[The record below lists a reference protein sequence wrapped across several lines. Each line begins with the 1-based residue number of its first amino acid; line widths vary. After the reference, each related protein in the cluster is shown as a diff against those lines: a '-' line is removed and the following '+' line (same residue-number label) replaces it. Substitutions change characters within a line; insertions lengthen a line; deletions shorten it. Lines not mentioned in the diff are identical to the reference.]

1 MRTRHQFPLFVAGF
15 AMSLPQPRAAAA
27 EVANPYDVLPRCP
40 DDAAARASRPLR
52 GALTPDD
59 TIQLALKDQYNLQV
73 DAEGNADITGRV
85 VVSQGVR
92 ELSADTLK
100 ISEDGRRL
108 EVDGGVEYRDTQLVV
123 RGASASFNGGAAAFE
138 GARFELPYQPA
149 RGTAD
154 SLKVDESGIVKLVG
168 VQYTTCPEDQPDWQ
182 IRADSVSIDT
192 TRSIGTARDAR
203 VEFFGVPLLRLPVI
217 SFPVGNVRKSGFLF
231 PSVGSSTN
239 SGVQLSVP
247 YYVNIAPQQDLLITP
262 TWYTSRGVDFAGDY
276 RYLTQSSHGEILGN
290 LLPGD
295 SKTND
300 ARSRVR
306 LRNLTELP
314 AGWQLSIDAENVSDP
329 QYYEDFAQGS
339 ADGASIAFLPRR
351 VSLGYRGEHLDAG
364 VMLRNFQTLDQE
376 LPQADRPHTE
386 VPRLYASGNW
396 QLPGAL
402 ALDYGV
408 DAEASLFQHS
418 DDVQGWRFDAA
429 PRIGLDYTGAGYFFR
444 PSAVLET
451 TQYRLRDNAPGA
463 DDSPS
468 RTLPRFSVDS
478 GLLFERSSGKRDQR
492 RITLEPRLMY
502 LYVPYRNQDALP
514 IFDTGEPDLNWIE
527 LFRTNRYV
535 GLDRVSDAN
544 QISAGL
550 TTQLYSSVDGTR
562 FLSTTIG
569 QAYHFDRPKVRLP
582 DEAEEAGS
590 TSDLI
595 AQVELQA
602 FRNWSV
608 STGLQWN
615 PHEERTERAEMRLQY
630 RPEARSVLNLGYR
643 FQQGRLEQAEFSA
656 AWPVTQHWRLY
667 GRSVYSLRDEQSI
680 EQFAGFEYS
689 SCCWNLRAVARDF
702 VSRRSGERDR
712 SIYLQLEL
720 KGLSNVGLAADAFL
734 EKAIR
739 GYSTRRRD

>member
-1 MRTRHQFPLFVAGF
+1 MRMSRHFPVLAAGI
-15 AMSLPQPRAAAA
+15 ALALPHPRAAAA
-27 EVANPYDVLPRCP
+27 EAANPYELLPRCP
-40 DDAAARASRPLR
+40 DDAAARAFKPVR

-59 TIQLALKDQYNLQV
+59 TIQLALKENYNLRV
-73 DAEGNADITGRV
+73 DADGNAEISGHV
-85 VVSQGVR
+85 VLNQGER
-92 ELSADTLK
+92 ALSADKLK
-100 ISEDGRRL
+100 ISEDGRRFD
-108 EVDGGVEYRDTQLVV
+108 VDGTVEYRDAQLTV
-123 RGASASFNGGAAAFE
+123 RGATGSFDGGEAQFE
-138 GARFELPYQPA
+138 GATFELPYQPA
-149 RGTAD
+149 RGKANRIT
-154 SLKVDESGIVKLVG
+154 VDESGIVKLAG

-192 TRSIGTARDAR
+192 ERSIGTARDAR

-231 PSVGSSTN
+231 PSLGSSTN
-239 SGVQLSVP
+239 SGVQVSVP
-247 YYVNIAPQQDLLITP
+247 YYLNIAPQQDLLITP
-262 TWYTSRGVDFAGDY
+262 TWYTSRGVDFQGDY
-276 RYLTQSSHGEILGN
+276 RYLTRASRGEVLGN

-300 ARSRVR
+300 ARSRLR
-306 LRNLTELP
+306 LRHLTDLP
-314 AGWQLSIDAENVSDP
+314 AGWQLAIDAENVSDA

-351 VSLGYRGEHLDAG
+351 LQLSYRGAHMDAG
-364 VMLRNFQTLDQE
+364 VMLRNFQTLDQA
-376 LPQADRPHTE
+376 LPQQDRPHTE
-386 VPRLYASGNW
+386 APRFYASGDW
-396 QLPGAL
+396 QLPGAF
-402 ALDYGV
+402 ALDYGI

-418 DDVQGWRFDAA
+418 DEVEGWRFDAA
-429 PRIGLDYTGAGYFFR
+429 PHIGLDYTGAGYFFR
-444 PSAVLET
+444 PSAMLET
-451 TQYRLRDNAPGA
+451 TQYKLRDTAAGV
-463 DDSPS
+463 DDEPH
-468 RTLPRFSVDS
+468 RTLPLLSLDT
-478 GLLFERSSGKRDQR
+478 GLLFERSSGRRNQR

-502 LYVPYRNQDALP
+502 LYVPYRNQDGLP
-514 IFDTGEPDLNWIE
+514 IFDTAEPDLNWIE

-544 QISAGL
+544 QVSFGL

-569 QAYHFDRPKVRLP
+569 QAYHFDRPRVRLP
-582 DEAEEAGS
+582 DEPEEEGR

-615 PHEERTERAEMRLQY
+615 AHEERTERAEMRLQY
-630 RPEARSVLNLGYR
+630 RPESRSVMNLGYR

-656 AWPVTQHWRLY
+656 AWPVSPHWRLY

-680 EQFAGFEYS
+680 EKFAGFEYS